1 MLWAGVYRKE
11 CSGLKIKGIK
21 RICFYALSAAF
32 WVLLWHMASIIID
45 KELFLPTPARV
56 CEALFTELIWRESF
70 RASIAASLVH
80 IGEGFLLGTLS
91 GILLAVLSHCIEI
104 VKILLWFPMKVIK
117 SVPVASFVI
126 LSLLWMRSEKL
137 SVFIPF
143 LMVLPI
149 LYINTLTG
157 LEETD
162 EKLLDMATLFKFSFP
177 QKALH
182 IYIPQILPHILS
194 ACSLAVG
201 MAWKSGIAAEIIGLA
216 GNSIGNQLYQAKL
229 YLMTPELFAWTIVI
243 VLLSMICEHC
253 IQGAALLFGNFG
265 NTQNKSQKESDRKEL
280 QNDKTD

>member
-1 MLWAGVYRKE
+1 MPSAEVYRKE
-11 CSGLKIKGIK
+11 CSGLKIKGVK
-21 RICFYALSAAF
+21 RICFYVLSAAF
-32 WVLLWHMASIIID
+32 WVLLWHIASVIID
-45 KELFLPTPARV
+45 KELFLPAPARV
-56 CEALFTELIWRESF
+56 CEALFTELIYQEGF
-70 RASIAASLVH
+70 RASIVVSLVH
-80 IGEGFLLGTLS
+80 IGEGFLLGTLF
-91 GILLAVLSHCIEI
+91 GILLAVLSHCVEA

-157 LEETD
+157 LEKTD
-162 EKLLDMATLFKFSFP
+162 EKLLDMAALFKLSFP
-177 QKALH
+177 KKTLH

-194 ACSLAVG
+194 ACSLAMG

-216 GNSIGNQLYQAKL
+216 SNSIGNQLYQAKL

-243 VLLSMICEHC
+243 VVLSMICEHF
-253 IQGAALLFGNFG
+253 IQGLALLFANFTDSTDS
-265 NTQNKSQKESDRKEL
+265 NRKKRE
-280 QNDKTD
+280 NDKTE

>member
-1 MLWAGVYRKE
+1 MPSVEVYRKE
-11 CSGLKIKGIK
+11 CSGLKIKGVK
-21 RICFYALSAAF
+21 RNFFYVLSAAF
-32 WVLLWHMASIIID
+32 WVLLWHMASVFLD
-45 KELFLPTPARV
+45 NELFLPAPARV
-56 CEALFTELIWRESF
+56 FEVLFTELIYQESF
-70 RASIAASLVH
+70 RASIAVSLVH
-80 IGEGFLLGTLS
+80 IGEGFLLGTLF
-91 GILLAVLSHCIEI
+91 GILLAVLSHCVEA

-149 LYINTLTG
+149 LYINTLAG
-157 LEETD
+157 LEQTD
-162 EKLLDMATLFKFSFP
+162 GKLLDMAALFKFSLP

-194 ACSLAVG
+194 ACSLAMG

-243 VLLSMICEHC
+243 VVLSMICEHL
-253 IQGAALLFGNFG
+253 IQGLALLFAHFTGSTDSN
-265 NTQNKSQKESDRKEL
+265 RKKRE
-280 QNDKTD
+280 NDETD